1 MQSWPAVEKKLGAI
15 REFLVQSE
23 NGDTLIKASSQ
34 WILIDAARRRPIAL
48 RENLPMY
55 QVIGE
60 RVIDT
65 DFPKISE
72 PQKIDEA
79 AEFFIRFDDID
90 LNNHVNNAVYPLWAS
105 EAVGIDFRAAHT
117 PAEIEIAF
125 KKEGLYGEDIRVETE
140 FDNLTTIHRIKATGD
155 GRELARVRICWIGI

>member
-1 MQSWPAVEKKLGAI
+1 M
-15 REFLVQSE
+15 
-23 NGDTLIKASSQ
+23 
-34 WILIDAARRRPIAL
+34 ILIDAARRRPIAL

-72 PQKIDEA
+72 PQRIDEA

-117 PAEIEIAF
+117 PAEIEVAF

-155 GRELARVRICWIGI
+155 GRELARVRICWIRI

>member
-1 MQSWPAVEKKLGAI
+1 MTKL
-15 REFLVQSE
+15 R
-23 NGDTLIKASSQ
+23 N
-34 WILIDAARRRPIAL
+34 
-48 RENLPMY
+48 
-55 QVIGE
+55 
-60 RVIDT
+60 
-65 DFPKISE
+65 
-72 PQKIDEA
+72 
-79 AEFFIRFDDID
+79 FFIRFDDIN

-117 PAEIEIAF
+117 PAEIEVAF